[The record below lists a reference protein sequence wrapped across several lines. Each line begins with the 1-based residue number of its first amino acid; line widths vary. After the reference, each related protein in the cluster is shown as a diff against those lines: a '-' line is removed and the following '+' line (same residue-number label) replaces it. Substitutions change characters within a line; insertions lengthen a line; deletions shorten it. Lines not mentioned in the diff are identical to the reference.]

1 MFKKKNKLNLF
12 MTLSIGL
19 HSLALVLISNFSQ
32 NFSSSQS
39 SIIEVKIEKYSENN
53 DLGKAKESLKTK
65 QKKQITQITNNK
77 KQSKNLK
84 NNNSIKNIQNIS
96 QIYQYQSLPK
106 PNIQERS
113 ISAKTSYQNTKTVDL
128 EVFKSDYRINKK
140 NLITKSRAEFKIGSH
155 DNPHPE
161 YPLIAR
167 KKGWEGRVIIHADID
182 NTGKVTYIKIL
193 ESSGYEALDSVS
205 LNTLK
210 NWKFT
215 PAKFGNKFIE
225 DSVTIPVNF
234 LLKD

>member
-1 MFKKKNKLNLF
+1 MI
-12 MTLSIGL
+12 LSIGL
-19 HSLALVLISNFSQ
+19 HSLAMVLISNFSQ
-32 NFSSSQS
+32 NFFSSQT

-53 DLGKAKESLKTK
+53 DLGKAKESQKTK
-65 QKKQITQITNNK
+65 QKKQITQISNNK

-84 NNNSIKNIQNIS
+84 NNNSIKIIQNIPE
-96 QIYQYQSLPK
+96 IYQYQNFLK

-113 ISAKTSYQNTKTVDL
+113 ISAKTSYQNTKKVDL
-128 EVFKSDYRINKK
+128 EVFKPDYQINKK

-193 ESSGYEALDSVS
+193 ESSGYEALDNVS

-215 PAKFGNKFIE
+215 PAKFGDKFIE
-225 DSVTIPVNF
+225 DSITIPVNF

>member
-53 DLGKAKESLKTK
+53 DLGKAKESIKTK
-65 QKKQITQITNNK
+65 QKKQITQISNNK

-84 NNNSIKNIQNIS
+84 NNNSIKNIQNIP
-96 QIYQYQSLPK
+96 QIYQYQNLPK
-106 PNIQERS
+106 SNIQERS
-113 ISAKTSYQNTKTVDL
+113 ISTKPSYQNNKRVNL
-128 EVFKSDYRINKK
+128 EVSKSDYQINKK
-140 NLITKSRAEFKIGSH
+140 NLISKSRAEFKIGSH

-167 KKGWEGRVIIHADID
+167 KKGWEGRVIIQADID

-215 PAKFGNKFIE
+215 PAKFGNKFVE

>member
-1 MFKKKNKLNLF
+1 

-53 DLGKAKESLKTK
+53 DLGKAKESIKTK
-65 QKKQITQITNNK
+65 KIKKITQISNNK

-140 NLITKSRAEFKIGSH
+140 NLIT
-155 DNPHPE
+155 N
-161 YPLIAR
+161 L
-167 KKGWEGRVIIHADID
+167 GRV
-182 NTGKVTYIKIL
+182 
-193 ESSGYEALDSVS
+193 
-205 LNTLK
+205 
-210 NWKFT
+210 
-215 PAKFGNKFIE
+215 
-225 DSVTIPVNF
+225 
-234 LLKD
+234 

>member
-1 MFKKKNKLNLF
+1 

-53 DLGKAKESLKTK
+53 KLSKVKESLKTK
-65 QKKQITQITNNK
+65 QKKQITLITNNK

-84 NNNSIKNIQNIS
+84 NNNSIKNIQKIP
-96 QIYQYQSLPK
+96 QIYQYQNFPK

-113 ISAKTSYQNTKTVDL
+113 ISTKTSYQNTKTVDL

-155 DNPHPE
+155 ENPHPE

-193 ESSGYEALDSVS
+193 ESSGYEALDNVS
-205 LNTLK
+205 LNTRK

-215 PAKFGNKFIE
+215 PAKFGDKFIE
-225 DSVTIPVNF
+225 DSITIPVNF

>member
-1 MFKKKNKLNLF
+1 MGLNTTPQ
-12 MTLSIGL
+12 MA
-19 HSLALVLISNFSQ
+19 H
-32 NFSSSQS
+32 
-39 SIIEVKIEKYSENN
+39 
-53 DLGKAKESLKTK
+53 
-65 QKKQITQITNNK
+65 
-77 KQSKNLK
+77 
-84 NNNSIKNIQNIS
+84 
-96 QIYQYQSLPK
+96 IYQYQNFAK

-113 ISAKTSYQNTKTVDL
+113 ISSKTSYQNTKKVDL

-140 NLITKSRAEFKIGSH
+140 NLLTKSRAEFKIGSH

-193 ESSGYEALDSVS
+193 ESSGYEALDNVS

-234 LLKD
+234 LLED

>member
-12 MTLSIGL
+12 VILSFGL

-53 DLGKAKESLKTK
+53 KLSKVKESLKTK
-65 QKKQITQITNNK
+65 QKKQITLITNNK

-84 NNNSIKNIQNIS
+84 NNNSIKNIQKIP
-96 QIYQYQSLPK
+96 QIYQYQNFPK

-113 ISAKTSYQNTKTVDL
+113 ISTKTSDQNSKKVDL

-155 DNPHPE
+155 ENPHPE

-215 PAKFGNKFIE
+215 PAKFGDKFIE